1 MFNLL
6 LVILTFSSPI
16 LIGIFIS
23 KYFKYKSELNDQLQQ
38 LRKEIDG
45 KNTVELQKEV
55 ELLRDRTEVLERIVT
70 DSKFDLDQ
78 KVSKLA

>member
-23 KYFKYKSELNDQLQQ
+23 KYFKYKSEINGQLQQ

-55 ELLRDRTEVLERIVT
+55 ESLRERTEVLERIVT
-70 DSKFDLDQ
+70 DSRFDLDQ
-78 KVSKLA
+78 NISKLA

>member
-6 LVILTFSSPI
+6 FVILTFSSPI

-78 KVSKLA
+78 KISKLA

>member
-23 KYFKYKSELNDQLQQ
+23 KYFKYKSEVNNEFKQ
-38 LRKEIDG
+38 LREEIASTDI
-45 KNTVELQKEV
+45 N
-55 ELLRDRTEVLERIVT
+55 LL
-70 DSKFDLDQ
+70 
-78 KVSKLA
+78 

>member
-23 KYFKYKSELNDQLQQ
+23 KYFKYKSEMNKQLQD

-55 ELLRDRTEVLERIVT
+55 ELLRERTEILERIVT

-78 KVSKLA
+78 KISKLA

>member
-1 MFNLL
+1 MFDLL

-23 KYFKYKSELNDQLQQ
+23 KYFKYKSELNNQLQQ

-45 KNTVELQKEV
+45 KNVDELQNEV
-55 ELLRDRTEVLERIVT
+55 ELLKERTEVLERIVT

-78 KVSKLA
+78 KISKIA

>member
-1 MFNLL
+1 MFDLL

-23 KYFKYKSELNDQLQQ
+23 KYFKYKSELNIQLQQ

-45 KNTVELQKEV
+45 KNIDELQKEV
-55 ELLRDRTEVLERIVT
+55 ELLKERTEVLERIVT

-78 KVSKLA
+78 KISKIA

>member
-23 KYFKYKSELNDQLQQ
+23 KYFKYKSEMNIQLQE
-38 LRKEIDG
+38 LRKDLDG
-45 KNTVELQKEV
+45 KNTIELQKEV
-55 ELLRDRTEVLERIVT
+55 ELLRERTEVLERIVT
-70 DSKFDLDQ
+70 DSKYDLNQ
-78 KVSKLA
+78 KISKLA

>member
-23 KYFKYKSELNDQLQQ
+23 RYFKYKSEMNIQLQE
-38 LRKEIDG
+38 LRKDLDG
-45 KNTVELQKEV
+45 KNTIELQKEV
-55 ELLRDRTEVLERIVT
+55 ELLRERTEVLERIVT
-70 DSKFDLDQ
+70 DSKYDLNQ
-78 KVSKLA
+78 KISKLA

>member
-23 KYFKYKSELNDQLQQ
+23 KYFKYKSELNDQLHQ

-55 ELLRDRTEVLERIVT
+55 ELLKERAEVLERIVT

-78 KVSKLA
+78 KISKLG

>member
-16 LIGIFIS
+16 LISIFIS

-78 KVSKLA
+78 KISKLA

>member
-1 MFNLL
+1 MFDLL

-23 KYFKYKSELNDQLQQ
+23 KYFKYKSELNNQLQQ

-45 KNTVELQKEV
+45 KNIDELQNEV
-55 ELLRDRTEVLERIVT
+55 ELLKERTEVLERIVT

-78 KVSKLA
+78 KISKIA

>member
-23 KYFKYKSELNDQLQQ
+23 KYFKYKSELNGQLQQ

-45 KNTVELQKEV
+45 KNTVELQKEI
-55 ELLRDRTEVLERIVT
+55 ESLRERTEVLERIVT
-70 DSKFDLDQ
+70 DSRFDLDQ
-78 KVSKLA
+78 NISKLA

>member
-1 MFNLL
+1 MFDLL

-23 KYFKYKSELNDQLQQ
+23 KYFKYKSELNIQLQQ

-45 KNTVELQKEV
+45 KNIDELQKEV
-55 ELLRDRTEVLERIVT
+55 ELLKERTEVLERIVT
-70 DSKFDLDQ
+70 DSKFELDQ
-78 KVSKLA
+78 KISKIA

>member
-1 MFNLL
+1 MFDLL

-23 KYFKYKSELNDQLQQ
+23 KYFRYKSELNNQLQQ

-45 KNTVELQKEV
+45 KNIDELQNEV
-55 ELLRDRTEVLERIVT
+55 ELLKERTEVLERIVT

-78 KVSKLA
+78 KISKIA

>member
-1 MFNLL
+1 MFDLL

-23 KYFKYKSELNDQLQQ
+23 KYFKYKSELNNQLQQ

-45 KNTVELQKEV
+45 KNVDELQNEV
-55 ELLRDRTEVLERIVT
+55 ELLKERTEILERIVT

-78 KVSKLA
+78 KISKIA

>member
-23 KYFKYKSELNDQLQQ
+23 KYFKYKSELNGQLQQ
-38 LRKEIDG
+38 LRKEIDD
-45 KNTVELQKEV
+45 KNTVELQKEI
-55 ELLRDRTEVLERIVT
+55 ESLRERTEVLERIVT
-70 DSKFDLDQ
+70 DSRFDLDQ
-78 KVSKLA
+78 NISKLA

>member
-23 KYFKYKSELNDQLQQ
+23 RYFKYKSEMNIKLHE
-38 LRKEIDG
+38 LRKDLDG
-45 KNTVELQKEV
+45 KNTIELQKEV
-55 ELLRDRTEVLERIVT
+55 ELLRERTEVLERIVT
-70 DSKFDLDQ
+70 DSKYDLNQ
-78 KVSKLA
+78 KISKLA

>member
-78 KVSKLA
+78 KISKLA

>member
-1 MFNLL
+1 MFDLL

-23 KYFKYKSELNDQLQQ
+23 KYFKYKSELNNQLQQ
-38 LRKEIDG
+38 LRKEIDS
-45 KNTVELQKEV
+45 KNIDELQKEV
-55 ELLRDRTEVLERIVT
+55 ELLKERTEVLERIVT

-78 KVSKLA
+78 KISKIA

>member
-1 MFNLL
+1 MFDLL

-23 KYFKYKSELNDQLQQ
+23 KYFRYKSELNNQLQQ

-45 KNTVELQKEV
+45 KNIDELQKEV
-55 ELLRDRTEVLERIVT
+55 GLLKERTEVLERIVT

-78 KVSKLA
+78 KISKIA

>member
-6 LVILTFSSPI
+6 LVILTFSSQI

>member
-1 MFNLL
+1 MFDLL

-23 KYFKYKSELNDQLQQ
+23 KYFRYKSELNNQLQQ

-45 KNTVELQKEV
+45 KNIDELQKEV
-55 ELLRDRTEVLERIVT
+55 ELLKERTEVLERIVT

-78 KVSKLA
+78 KISKIA

>member
-23 KYFKYKSELNDQLQQ
+23 KYFKYKSELNGQLQQ
-38 LRKEIDG
+38 LRKEIDD
-45 KNTVELQKEV
+45 KNTVEL
-55 ELLRDRTEVLERIVT
+55 
-70 DSKFDLDQ
+70 
-78 KVSKLA
+78 

>member
-23 KYFKYKSELNDQLQQ
+23 KYFKYKSELNGQLQQ

-55 ELLRDRTEVLERIVT
+55 ESLRERTEVLERIVT
-70 DSKFDLDQ
+70 DSRFDLDQ
-78 KVSKLA
+78 NISKLA

>member
-23 KYFKYKSELNDQLQQ
+23 KYFKYKSEMNNQLQE

-55 ELLRDRTEVLERIVT
+55 ELLRERTEVLERIVT

-78 KVSKLA
+78 KISKFA

>member
-23 KYFKYKSELNDQLQQ
+23 KYFKYKSEMNSQLQD

-55 ELLRDRTEVLERIVT
+55 ELLRERTEVLERIVT

-78 KVSKLA
+78 KISKLA

>member
-23 KYFKYKSELNDQLQQ
+23 KYFKYKSELNGQLQQ

-55 ELLRDRTEVLERIVT
+55 ESLRERTEVLERIVT
-70 DSKFDLDQ
+70 DSRFDLDQ
-78 KVSKLA
+78 NIAKLS

>member
-23 KYFKYKSELNDQLQQ
+23 KYFKYKSEVNNEFKQ
-38 LRKEIDG
+38 LREEIASTDINLLQEEISQLKE
-45 KNTVELQKEV
+45 
-55 ELLRDRTEVLERIVT
+55 RTKVLERIVT
-70 DSKFDLDQ
+70 DAKFDLD
-78 KVSKLA
+78 KKIADLV

>member
-23 KYFKYKSELNDQLQQ
+23 KYFKYKSELNNQLQE
-38 LRKEIDG
+38 LRKEIDE

-55 ELLRDRTEVLERIVT
+55 ESLRERTEVLERIVT
-70 DSKFDLDQ
+70 DSKYDLDQ
-78 KVSKLA
+78 KISKLA

>member
-23 KYFKYKSELNDQLQQ
+23 KYFKYKSELNSQLQQ

-55 ELLRDRTEVLERIVT
+55 ESLRERTEVLERIVT
-70 DSKFDLDQ
+70 DSRFDLDQ
-78 KVSKLA
+78 NIAKLS